1 MSIRISMSAFSAINS
16 RVQFKTGSNSCRYFS
31 CFYLLTKYVKY
42 ARVPKSFRG
51 KSMKALSNALL
62 AGIIILPMAPAMA
75 APATVGRPLL
85 PPVVPATQ
93 GMPPDLI
100 ILRFIGGRTLEVSNP
115 SRAVGGRPHEVVAAE
130 NGISLPCQA
139 WRPIAPPQ
147 GFGFAAEITQTCGN

>member
-1 MSIRISMSAFSAINS
+1 MF
-16 RVQFKTGSNSCRYFS
+16 
-31 CFYLLTKYVKY
+31 
-42 ARVPKSFRG
+42 FRG
-51 KSMKALSNALL
+51 YSMKLFTKVIL
-62 AGIIILPMAPAMA
+62 AAITLTAAVAPATA

-130 NGISLPCQA
+130 KGISLPCQA